1 MEVILGNIGIPL
13 STLLFRIFPMSLEN
27 LLSPKNNNLF
37 NKQPRIMNIK
47 SIKLSLATLLV
58 LGSTYFV
65 DAQEIS
71 AMQAPQVVSPEVGA
85 NKSVTF
91 RVFSPDANKVE
102 VNGSWMGFRETLP
115 MVKGENG
122 VWSVSID
129 PLESSMYHYNF
140 FIDGVSAID
149 PTNPQALRDGTRY
162 ASLLMVEG
170 EESEVFELNEVAHGS
185 LSKVW
190 YQSPSLDSYRR
201 MYVYTPPG
209 YDSGNENYPVLYLLH
224 GAGGDEDAWSALGR
238 ANEIL
243 DNLIAQGKAK
253 PMLIVM
259 TNGNAWQTSTL
270 RNKPGIG
277 AITRESFSQFQG
289 KFEESLVK
297 DVVPYIEKN
306 YRVIKNKDGRA
317 LAGLSMGGGHTITA
331 SIENPGTFG
340 YIGVFS
346 SGIFNANADMA
357 EMEMKFAALKS
368 SGVKKYW
375 VGCGV
380 DDFVMDSNKR
390 LLSVL
395 EKTDFGH
402 EYYESEGGHT
412 WANWRDYLTI
422 FAPMLFQ

>member
-1 MEVILGNIGIPL
+1 MI
-13 STLLFRIFPMSLEN
+13 TL
-27 LLSPKNNNLF
+27 
-37 NKQPRIMNIK
+37 K
-47 SIKLSLATLLV
+47 SVKTSFLALSLV
-58 LGSTYFV
+58 FISQNIS
-65 DAQEIS
+65 AQEIS
-71 AMQAPQVVSPEVGA
+71 AMQAPQVVSPEIGDD
-85 NKSVTF
+85 NSVTF
-91 RVFSPDANKVE
+91 RVYSPDANKVA

-115 MVKGENG
+115 LEKGENG
-122 VWSVSID
+122 VWSISID

-149 PTNPQALRDGTRY
+149 PTNPEALRDGTRY
-162 ASLLMVEG
+162 ASLLIVQGEG
-170 EESEVFELNEVAHGS
+170 SEVFELNETPHGNI
-185 LSKVW
+185 SKVW

-209 YDSGNENYPVLYLLH
+209 YESTTMDYPVLYLLH
-224 GAGGDEDAWSALGR
+224 GAGGDEDAWTALGR
-238 ANEIL
+238 ANYIL

-270 RNKPGIG
+270 RTVPGT
-277 AITRESFSQFQG
+277 AAPTRETYAKYQG
-289 KFEESLVK
+289 KFEKSLVE
-297 DVVPYIEKN
+297 DVVPYIEKK

-331 SIENPGTFG
+331 SIEYPGTFG

-346 SGIFNANADMA
+346 SGIFDANADMA
-357 EMEMKFAALKS
+357 EMEKKFAALKS
-368 SGVKKYW
+368 SGVEKYW

-395 EKTDFGH
+395 EKTDFEH

-412 WANWRDYLTI
+412 WANWRDYLAI
-422 FAPMLFQ
+422 FAPMLFK